1 MLLSELTSK
10 HHAATSQFVDTRRFF
25 QGPSLPPSNAVRPR
39 YENTALDDSKL
50 PVDYHPARKG
60 ITSFLFKLSLPSNAP
75 SSLQFGGTLASV
87 TYRLKAAAEV
97 FWRGEHR
104 LVTDVH
110 SITVVESPLQGVGDT
125 GEDVGVVVVSEGG
138 KMWTHG
144 RILDPF
150 VVAGQTLTCRLHV
163 KNNSLRKVRH
173 VIIRAT
179 YSIDG
184 LTI

>member
-1 MLLSELTSK
+1 MRRHLNLLIY
-10 HHAATSQFVDTRRFF
+10 AAFF
-25 QGPSLPPSNAVRPR
+25 RDLHSPPSNAVRPR
-39 YENTALDDSKL
+39 SESSSLGDNKI

-60 ITSFLFKLSLPSNAP
+60 FTSFLFKLPLPSNAP

-104 LVTDVH
+104 LVIDTHDIV
-110 SITVVESPLQGVGDT
+110 VVESPQDLDHK
-125 GEDVGVVVVSEGG
+125 GEDVGVVVVGEGG

-150 VVAGQTLTCRLHV
+150 VIAGQTLTCRLHV
-163 KNNSLRKVRH
+163 KNNTLRKVSC
-173 VIIRAT
+173 VLYIRIV
-179 YSIDG
+179 SF
-184 LTI
+184 L